1 MFVATN
7 PACVLDKGATH
18 GEKHHGYSG
27 MHGAKKEIKEAKEAR
42 WRLWGGSQGIKAL
55 HECTEPG
62 GRADDPFLPP
72 HVVIAEQRK
81 ENERI
86 KNIKRKE
93 KKRNEKKKSKGKRK
107 EKKRK

>member
-55 HECTEPG
+55 HECTEAG

-81 ENERI
+81 E
-86 KNIKRKE
+86 KKMKE
-93 KKRNEKKKSKGKRK
+93 LKI
-107 EKKRK
+107 

>member
-55 HECTEPG
+55 HVLLYRG
-62 GRADDPFLPP
+62 GGTGQWPSLPP
-72 HVVIAEQRK
+72 HVVIADETK
-81 ENERI
+81 TCEFI
-86 KNIKRKE
+86 
-93 KKRNEKKKSKGKRK
+93 
-107 EKKRK
+107 